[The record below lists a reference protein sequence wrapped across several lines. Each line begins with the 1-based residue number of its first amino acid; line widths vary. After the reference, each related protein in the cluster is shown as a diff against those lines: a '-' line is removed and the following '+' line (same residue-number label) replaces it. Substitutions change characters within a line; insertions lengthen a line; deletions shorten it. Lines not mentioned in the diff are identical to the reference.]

1 MDEQRMTELA
11 RAALAESKRNDCEI
25 TGAKADADGAWRVQL
40 MDVMLKRE
48 PFAVRVGADDASS
61 DEEIKEAIRRAVAEH
76 YSVESY

>member
-11 RAALAESKRNDCEI
+11 RAALAESKRTDCEV
-25 TGAKADADGAWRVQL
+25 TGARADGGGGWRVEL

-48 PFAVRVGADDASS
+48 PFAVRVETNDSAS

>member
-11 RAALAESKRNDCEI
+11 RAALAESRRNDCEI
-25 TGAKADADGAWRVQL
+25 TGVKADANGAWRVQL

-48 PFAVRVGADDASS
+48 PFAVRVNAEDSS
-61 DEEIKEAIRRAVAEH
+61 TDEEIKEAIRRAVAEH

>member
-11 RAALAESKRNDCEI
+11 RAALAESKRNDCEV
-25 TGAKADADGAWRVQL
+25 TGAKRDAGGAWRVEL

-48 PFAVRVGADDASS
+48 PFAVRVGADDTAS
-61 DEEIKEAIRRAVAEH
+61 DEEIKEAIRRAIAEH

>member
-11 RAALAESKRNDCEI
+11 RAALVESKRNDCEV
-25 TGAKADADGAWRVQL
+25 TGAKADGGGAWRVEL

-48 PFAVRVGADDASS
+48 PFAVRVGADEQSS
-61 DEEIKEAIRRAVAEH
+61 DEEIREAIRRAVAEH